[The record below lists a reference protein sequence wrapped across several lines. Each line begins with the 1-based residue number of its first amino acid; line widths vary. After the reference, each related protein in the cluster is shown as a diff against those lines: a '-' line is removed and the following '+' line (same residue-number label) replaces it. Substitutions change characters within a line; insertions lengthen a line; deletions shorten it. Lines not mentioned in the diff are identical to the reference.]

1 MLLIWGFKALY
12 KVLSEGTFYC
22 PREGGDRAYRRK
34 QARKWFTFF
43 WIPVIPLDVLGEFI
57 ECSQCGST
65 YDQKVLTLPT
75 AAAMT
80 DNLTNAMRYAIVS
93 MISADGV
100 TDQAEKGA
108 ALEVMKRYSTTYTNE
123 DLDRDLAT
131 LDHKTL
137 DDQLVQVAGTLN
149 EHGKEELLSACLSIA
164 AADGSLHE
172 SEIVDVVRAGAALGM
187 SQAHVKGVI
196 SHFQEQV
203 LDR

>member
-172 SEIVDVVRAGAALGM
+172 SEIVDVVRAGAALG
-187 SQAHVKGVI
+187 
-196 SHFQEQV
+196 
-203 LDR
+203 